1 MKVDS
6 VHTHNNEVYRLQE
19 IRRVD
24 RRHLERVQDEARIKH
39 QHEID
44 EAKHIE
50 MNRRMNRNGQNVDR
64 LA

>member
-6 VHTHNNEVYRLQE
+6 IHTHNNEVYRLQE

-39 QHEID
+39 NREVD
-44 EAKHIE
+44 EAKRIE
-50 MNRRMNRNGQNVDR
+50 MNKRMNRNGQNVDR

>member
-6 VHTHNNEVYRLQE
+6 IHSHNNEVYRLQD

-24 RRHLERVQDEARIKH
+24 RRHLERVQAEARIKH
-39 QHEID
+39 NRELD
-44 EAKHIE
+44 EANRIE
-50 MNRRMNRNGQNVDR
+50 MNKRMNRNGQNVDR